1 MRERILQV
9 HPTRRCNLRC
19 RHCYSDSGPGVREE
33 LPLDLLERAVADAAA
48 EGYDVLCV
56 SGGEPFLYGH
66 LPALLGA
73 ARRAG
78 MRTTV
83 TSNGTRLAGG
93 RLRLVADRI
102 DLLALSLDGVPASH
116 DRIRGPGAFEALA
129 RGIEEARSVGIRFG
143 FIFTLTQF
151 NLDELEWAIRFAAEQ
166 GASLFQ
172 VHPLAAE
179 GRVCTDDELGR
190 SLPDSFECAMAVAVA
205 ARARSAAI
213 ASPALQVDV
222 APISSVVD
230 TLLASCRVSIEA
242 PPRRLADLV
251 SPLVVEAS
259 GLVVPHQSGLHRFA
273 LGSLSERSLRDL
285 GNDFR
290 AGGARRYAAFLA
302 SVAEGMDESEAG
314 DPYSRLAARA
324 RQEVVV
330 RAAPDLEMEV

>member
-33 LPLDLLERAVADAAA
+33 LPLDLLEPAVADAAV
-48 EGYDVLCV
+48 EGYDVLSV

-83 TSNGTRLAGG
+83 TSNGTRLTGG

-116 DRIRGPGAFEALA
+116 DRIRGPGAFDALA
-129 RGIEEARSVGIRFG
+129 RGIEEARSIGIRFG

-151 NLDELEWAIRFAAEQ
+151 NLDELEWAIRFAAER

-179 GRVCTDDELGR
+179 GRAGTDDELGR
-190 SLPDSFECAMAVAVA
+190 ALPDSFECAMAVAVA
-205 ARARSAAI
+205 ARARAAAI
-213 ASPALQVDV
+213 APPALQVDV

-230 TLLASCRVSIEA
+230 TLLACCRVSTEA
-242 PPRRLADLV
+242 PQRLADLV

-259 GLVVPHQSGLHRFA
+259 GLVVPHQSGLHRFS
-273 LGSLSERSLRDL
+273 LGNLHERSLRDL
-285 GNDFR
+285 GDEFR

-324 RQEVVV
+324 RQEVV
-330 RAAPDLEMEV
+330 A